1 MKKWILPLLSTAV
14 LLWPSL
20 GQAQNKSLLWK
31 ISGNGLPQESYL
43 FGTIH
48 LIPAKDYFLPK
59 GTDSLLGASNRLVLE
74 MDMSDPTLQVKLMGA
89 MMLDS
94 GKTLANLYTEKEYAY
109 LTKQLDKKYGIPVT
123 ALATMKPILIQQ
135 SLMMKEMVGSD
146 YKSYEKE
153 FMAKAQAQGMPVS
166 GLETLEDQ
174 LGALD
179 AMPLDEQAEGL
190 LKAVKNPDEAEKS
203 LAGLIKKYKTQDV
216 DALYESVSGKKAD
229 LKKYEEDLLINR
241 NKNWIPKIAE
251 MAQKERLFIA
261 VGAAHLGGDT
271 GVIHLLRQAGFTVE
285 PVLTEN

>member
-1 MKKWILPLLSTAV
+1 MLSTAV

>member
-1 MKKWILPLLSTAV
+1 M
-14 LLWPSL
+14 WPSL
-20 GQAQNKSLLWK
+20 TQAQTKSLLWK

-48 LIPAKDYFLPK
+48 MIPAKDYFLPR
-59 GTDSLLGASNRLVLE
+59 GTDSVLALSKRLVLE
-74 MDMSDPTLQVKLMGA
+74 MDISDPSLQVKLMSA

-94 GKTLANLYTEKEYAY
+94 GKTLADLYSEKEYAY
-109 LTKQLDKKYGIPVT
+109 LTKQLDKKFGIPVS
-123 ALATMKPILIQQ
+123 ALATMKPILVSQ
-135 SLMMKEMVGSD
+135 SLMMKNMVGSD

-153 FMAKAQAQGMPVS
+153 FMAKAKELNLPLT

-174 LGALD
+174 LNALT
-179 AMPLDEQAEGL
+179 AMPLDEQADGL
-190 LKAVKNPDEAEKS
+190 LKAVKKPNEAEKS

-216 DALYESVSGKKAD
+216 ELLYASVSGKKAE

-251 MAQKERLFIA
+251 MARKERIFIA
-261 VGAAHLGGDT
+261 VGAAHLGGET
-271 GVIHLLRQAGFTVE
+271 GVIRLLRQAGFTVE